1 MLLLKMLRDLKNNK
15 TQFISIFLMAFLGVF
30 TFTGVS
36 GEWVGLQKTAD
47 RFYTETN
54 LPDIWLYGNNFSLAD
69 AEAVEKLEQVTGVQR
84 RLTLDGVA
92 QLGHNPDLVLHF
104 IEENEISRC
113 LTVTGEDFTAQKD
126 GIWLDDMFAE
136 ANELKTGDA
145 ITVTAYGI
153 TLEKKILGTVL
164 SPEYVFAAGDNDI
177 IPNHANYGFAYI
189 SAAAFPAGIDMI
201 YTDLLIT
208 TDRSP
213 DTALEE
219 SISAALKNHYSVYL
233 TRDNFQSYSMFYN
246 EIQQHKA
253 MGSIFPVFFLAIAM
267 LTILTTMTRMVNNQ
281 RTQIGTL
288 KALGFH
294 RKHIL
299 LHYISYG
306 FWLSLAGALLGAVT
320 GPFTLPLLFYK
331 SLQTTYTL
339 PEWKPGFS
347 PMFILMALL
356 TVCACTLA
364 TYSACISNLKDS
376 PAQTLRPK
384 APKAVRQGAV
394 ENTNL
399 WAVLGF
405 NIQWNLRDIF
415 RSRIRSLM
423 AVAGVLGC
431 SALLVCAFG
440 MKDSLDDVITWQY
453 EDLNRFETKLILS
466 GEAAQE
472 QIDSILELTEG
483 EALMEGAVEI
493 KANGIKKSGS
503 LLVQDNVTLMKATGA
518 DRKLIDLP
526 SDSLSIS
533 YKMAELLG
541 VKAGDTISWHIYG
554 DERWVTGRIGAVYRT
569 PVSQGITLSRE
580 LFEEQ
585 GFPFTPTSVITS
597 RKVTVLPDG
606 ADSAWSADELTQSY
620 ISMTEAMNILVYV
633 LIAAAV
639 LLAVVVLYNLGILS
653 FTERQREL
661 ATLKVIGFQSKK
673 ICRLLLTQNI
683 WFASIGLLIGIPL
696 GKWLIDIMLAFLGDS
711 FDMMSIITISNIA
724 LSTALTF
731 LLSILV
737 NLMFLGKIKR
747 IDMVS
752 SLKGVE

>member
-585 GFPFTPTSVITS
+585 GFPFTPTSVITA
-597 RKVTVLPDG
+597 RRVTDLPDG
-606 ADSAWSADELTQSY
+606 IDSAWSADELTQSY

-683 WFASIGLLIGIPL
+683 WFAAIGLLIGIPL
-696 GKWLIDIMLAFLGDS
+696 GKWLIDVMLAFLGDS

-731 LLSILV
+731 FLSILV